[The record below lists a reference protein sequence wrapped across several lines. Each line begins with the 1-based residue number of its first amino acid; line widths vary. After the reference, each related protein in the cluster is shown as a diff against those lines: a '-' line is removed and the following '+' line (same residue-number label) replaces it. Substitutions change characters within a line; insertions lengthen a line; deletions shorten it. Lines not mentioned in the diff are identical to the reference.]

1 MFDGYDMHTLLLVVV
16 SFFCGVAIIL
26 SYKAVKFFKHNNSSL
41 KNAIVDNR
49 IKQYADKLQV
59 YDKAIADLQF
69 KVDMLEMSKRTNLI
83 SRDIDNKKDI
93 SERDSQRDSQR
104 DSERDIDTI
113 SQNDVIIE
121 ESMEKPAQTHT
132 YIDTLEQILLLLKEK
147 PMTTR
152 QIQERVRKT
161 REHTSR
167 IMNGLYHSGFV
178 MRDTSS
184 KPFKYSITDT
194 GLRHLHDLHNDLNV
208 TTRTEQNLE
217 SV

>member
-1 MFDGYDMHTLLLVVV
+1 MFDGYDMHTLLLVVI

-69 KVDMLEMSKRTNLI
+69 KVDMLEMSKRTHLI
-83 SRDIDNKKDI
+83 SRDIDNKKDV
-93 SERDSQRDSQR
+93 SER
-104 DSERDIDTI
+104 DSERDIDMI

-121 ESMEKPAQTHT
+121 ESTEKPAQTHT

>member
-26 SYKAVKFFKHNNSSL
+26 SYKAVKFFKYNNNSL
-41 KNAIVDNR
+41 KNAIIDNKIR
-49 IKQYADKLQV
+49 QYANKLHL
-59 YDKAIADLQF
+59 YDEAIAELKA
-69 KVDMLEMSKRTNLI
+69 KVDMLELSERTRLV
-83 SRDIDNKKDI
+83 SRDIDSTKG
-93 SERDSQRDSQR
+93 
-104 DSERDIDTI
+104 DSERDIDMM
-113 SQNDVIIE
+113 SQDGVIIE
-121 ESMEKPAQTHT
+121 GSREKPVPSQTRT
-132 YIDTLEQILLLLKEK
+132 YLDTLEQILLLLREK

-184 KPFKYSITDT
+184 KPFKYSITET
-194 GLRHLHDLHNDLNV
+194 GLRHLRDLHSDLNA
-208 TTRTEQNLE
+208 TTRTEQDLE

>member
-26 SYKAVKFFKHNNSSL
+26 SYKAVKFFKHNNNSL
-41 KNAIVDNR
+41 KNAIIDNKIR
-49 IKQYADKLQV
+49 QYANKLHL
-59 YDKAIADLQF
+59 YDEAIAELKA
-69 KVDMLEMSKRTNLI
+69 KVDMLELSERTRLV
-83 SRDIDNKKDI
+83 SRDIDSTKG
-93 SERDSQRDSQR
+93 
-104 DSERDIDTI
+104 DSERDIDMM
-113 SQNDVIIE
+113 SQDGVIIE
-121 ESMEKPAQTHT
+121 GSREKPVPSQTRT
-132 YIDTLEQILLLLKEK
+132 YLDTLEQILLLLREK

-184 KPFKYSITDT
+184 KPFKYSITET
-194 GLRHLHDLHNDLNV
+194 GLRHLRDLHSDLNA
-208 TTRTEQNLE
+208 TTRTEQDLE

>member
-93 SERDSQRDSQR
+93 SERDS
-104 DSERDIDTI
+104 ERDIDMI

-121 ESMEKPAQTHT
+121 ESTEKPAQTHT

-178 MRDTSS
+178 IRDTSS

>member
-41 KNAIVDNR
+41 KNAIIDNKIR
-49 IKQYADKLQV
+49 QYANKLHL
-59 YDKAIADLQF
+59 YDEAIAELKA
-69 KVDMLEMSKRTNLI
+69 KVDMLELSERTRLV
-83 SRDIDNKKDI
+83 SRDIDSTKG
-93 SERDSQRDSQR
+93 
-104 DSERDIDTI
+104 DSERDINMM
-113 SQNDVIIE
+113 SQDGVIIE
-121 ESMEKPAQTHT
+121 GSREKPVPSQTRT
-132 YIDTLEQILLLLKEK
+132 YLDTLEQILLLLREK

-184 KPFKYSITDT
+184 KPFKYSITET
-194 GLRHLHDLHNDLNV
+194 GLRHLRDLHSDLNA
-208 TTRTEQNLE
+208 TTRTEQDLE

>member
-41 KNAIVDNR
+41 KNAIIDNKIR
-49 IKQYADKLQV
+49 QYANKLHL
-59 YDKAIADLQF
+59 YDEAIAELKA
-69 KVDMLEMSKRTNLI
+69 KVDMLELSERTRLV
-83 SRDIDNKKDI
+83 SRDIDSTK
-93 SERDSQRDSQR
+93 R
-104 DSERDIDTI
+104 DSERDIDMM
-113 SQNDVIIE
+113 SQDGVIIE
-121 ESMEKPAQTHT
+121 GSREKPVPSQTRT
-132 YIDTLEQILLLLKEK
+132 YLDTLEQILLLLREK

-178 MRDTSS
+178 IRDTSS

-208 TTRTEQNLE
+208 TTRTEQNIE

>member
-1 MFDGYDMHTLLLVVV
+1 MFDGYDLHTLLLVVV

-41 KNAIVDNR
+41 KNAIVDNKIR
-49 IKQYADKLQV
+49 QYANKLHL
-59 YDKAIADLQF
+59 YDKAIADLKA
-69 KVDMLEMSKRTNLI
+69 KVDMLELSERTRLI
-83 SRDIDNKKDI
+83 SRDIDSTKG
-93 SERDSQRDSQR
+93 
-104 DSERDIDTI
+104 DSERDIDMM
-113 SQNDVIIE
+113 SQDGVINE
-121 ESMEKPAQTHT
+121 ESREKPVPSQTRT
-132 YIDTLEQILLLLKEK
+132 YLDTLEQILLLLREK

-184 KPFKYSITDT
+184 KPFKYSITET
-194 GLRHLHDLHNDLNV
+194 GLRHLRDLHSDLNA
-208 TTRTEQNLE
+208 TTRTEQDLE

>member
-41 KNAIVDNR
+41 KNAIIDNKIR
-49 IKQYADKLQV
+49 QYANKLHL
-59 YDKAIADLQF
+59 YDEAIAELKA
-69 KVDMLEMSKRTNLI
+69 KVDMLELSERTRLV
-83 SRDIDNKKDI
+83 SRDIDMM
-93 SERDSQRDSQR
+93 SQDG
-104 DSERDIDTI
+104 
-113 SQNDVIIE
+113 VIIE
-121 ESMEKPAQTHT
+121 GSREKPVPSQTRT
-132 YIDTLEQILLLLKEK
+132 YLDTLEQILLLLREK

-184 KPFKYSITDT
+184 KPFKYSITET
-194 GLRHLHDLHNDLNV
+194 GLRHLRDLHSDLNA
-208 TTRTEQNLE
+208 TTRTEQDLE

>member
-41 KNAIVDNR
+41 KNAIVDSR

-93 SERDSQRDSQR
+93 SERDS
-104 DSERDIDTI
+104 ERDNMI
-113 SQNDVIIE
+113 
-121 ESMEKPAQTHT
+121 
-132 YIDTLEQILLLLKEK
+132 
-147 PMTTR
+147 
-152 QIQERVRKT
+152 
-161 REHTSR
+161 
-167 IMNGLYHSGFV
+167 
-178 MRDTSS
+178 
-184 KPFKYSITDT
+184 
-194 GLRHLHDLHNDLNV
+194 
-208 TTRTEQNLE
+208 
-217 SV
+217 

>member
-1 MFDGYDMHTLLLVVV
+1 MFDGYDMHTLLLVIV

-69 KVDMLEMSKRTNLI
+69 KVDMLEMSKRTHLI
-83 SRDIDNKKDI
+83 SRDIDNKKDV
-93 SERDSQRDSQR
+93 
-104 DSERDIDTI
+104 SERDIDMI
-113 SQNDVIIE
+113 SQNGVIIE
-121 ESMEKPAQTHT
+121 ESTEKPAETQTHT

>member
-1 MFDGYDMHTLLLVVV
+1 MFDGYDMYTLLLVVV

-41 KNAIVDNR
+41 KNAVVDNR
-49 IKQYADKLQV
+49 IKQYADKLRI
-59 YDKAIADLQF
+59 YDEAIADLKA
-69 KVDMLEMSKRTNLI
+69 KVDMLEMSERSGLI
-83 SRDIDNKKDI
+83 SHDINSKKDLGRDIDM
-93 SERDSQRDSQR
+93 
-104 DSERDIDTI
+104 I
-113 SQNDVIIE
+113 SQNGVIIQ
-121 ESMEKPAQTHT
+121 ESMEKPGPAQTHA
-132 YIDTLEQILLLLKEK
+132 YLDTLEQILLLLREK

-152 QIQERVRKT
+152 QIQERVKKS

-184 KPFKYSITDT
+184 KPFKYSITDA
-194 GLRHLHDLHNDLNV
+194 GLRHLRDLHI
-208 TTRTEQNLE
+208 TTGEGKNLE

>member
-26 SYKAVKFFKHNNSSL
+26 SYKAIKFFKHNNSSL
-41 KNAIVDNR
+41 KNAIIDNKIR
-49 IKQYADKLQV
+49 QYANKLHL
-59 YDKAIADLQF
+59 YDEAIAELKA
-69 KVDMLEMSKRTNLI
+69 KVDMLELSERTRLV
-83 SRDIDNKKDI
+83 SRDIDSTKG
-93 SERDSQRDSQR
+93 
-104 DSERDIDTI
+104 DSERDIDMM
-113 SQNDVIIE
+113 SQDGVIIE
-121 ESMEKPAQTHT
+121 GSREKPVPSQTRT
-132 YIDTLEQILLLLKEK
+132 YLDTLEQILLLLREK

-184 KPFKYSITDT
+184 KPFKYSITET
-194 GLRHLHDLHNDLNV
+194 GLRHLRDLHSDLNA
-208 TTRTEQNLE
+208 TTRTEQDLE

>member
-26 SYKAVKFFKHNNSSL
+26 SYKTVKFFKHNNNSL
-41 KNAIVDNR
+41 KNAIIDNKIR
-49 IKQYADKLQV
+49 QYANKLHL
-59 YDKAIADLQF
+59 YDEAIAELKA
-69 KVDMLEMSKRTNLI
+69 KVDMLELSERTRLV
-83 SRDIDNKKDI
+83 SRDIDSTKG
-93 SERDSQRDSQR
+93 
-104 DSERDIDTI
+104 DSERDIDMM
-113 SQNDVIIE
+113 SQDDVIIE
-121 ESMEKPAQTHT
+121 GSREKPVPSQTRT
-132 YIDTLEQILLLLKEK
+132 YLDTLEQILLLLREK

-184 KPFKYSITDT
+184 KPFKYSITET
-194 GLRHLHDLHNDLNV
+194 GLRHLRDLHSDLNA
-208 TTRTEQNLE
+208 TTRTEQDLE

>member
-41 KNAIVDNR
+41 KNAIIDNKIR
-49 IKQYADKLQV
+49 QYANKLHL
-59 YDKAIADLQF
+59 YDEAIAELKA
-69 KVDMLEMSKRTNLI
+69 KVDMLELSERTRLV
-83 SRDIDNKKDI
+83 SRDIDITKG
-93 SERDSQRDSQR
+93 
-104 DSERDIDTI
+104 DSERDIDI
-113 SQNDVIIE
+113 MSQDGVIIE
-121 ESMEKPAQTHT
+121 GSREKPVPSQTRT
-132 YIDTLEQILLLLKEK
+132 YLDTLEQILLLLREK

-184 KPFKYSITDT
+184 KPFKYSITET
-194 GLRHLHDLHNDLNV
+194 GLRHLRDLHSDLNA
-208 TTRTEQNLE
+208 TTRTEQDLE

>member
-93 SERDSQRDSQR
+93 SERDIKLVLF
-104 DSERDIDTI
+104 DI
-113 SQNDVIIE
+113 SNM
-121 ESMEKPAQTHT
+121 S
-132 YIDTLEQILLLLKEK
+132 TLNWRSAIALSYACNLSAYCLILLSTIAFFRELL
-147 PMTTR
+147 
-152 QIQERVRKT
+152 
-161 REHTSR
+161 SR
-167 IMNGLYHSGFV
+167 
-178 MRDTSS
+178 
-184 KPFKYSITDT
+184 
-194 GLRHLHDLHNDLNV
+194 
-208 TTRTEQNLE
+208 
-217 SV
+217 

>member
-41 KNAIVDNR
+41 KNAIIDNKIR
-49 IKQYADKLQV
+49 QYANKLHL
-59 YDKAIADLQF
+59 YDEAIAELKA
-69 KVDMLEMSKRTNLI
+69 KVDMLELSERTRLV
-83 SRDIDNKKDI
+83 SRDIDSTKG
-93 SERDSQRDSQR
+93 DSG
-104 DSERDIDTI
+104 RDIDMM
-113 SQNDVIIE
+113 SQDGVIIE
-121 ESMEKPAQTHT
+121 GSREKPVPSQTRT
-132 YIDTLEQILLLLKEK
+132 YLDTLEQILLLLREK

-178 MRDTSS
+178 MRGTSS
-184 KPFKYSITDT
+184 KPFKYSITET
-194 GLRHLHDLHNDLNV
+194 GLRHLRDLHSDLNA
-208 TTRTEQNLE
+208 TTRTEQDLE

>member
-41 KNAIVDNR
+41 KNAIIDNKIR
-49 IKQYADKLQV
+49 QYANKLHL
-59 YDKAIADLQF
+59 YDEAIAELKA
-69 KVDMLEMSKRTNLI
+69 KVDMLELSERTRLV
-83 SRDIDNKKDI
+83 SRDIDSTKG
-93 SERDSQRDSQR
+93 
-104 DSERDIDTI
+104 DSERDIDMM
-113 SQNDVIIE
+113 SQDGVIIE
-121 ESMEKPAQTHT
+121 GSREKPVPSQTRT
-132 YIDTLEQILLLLKEK
+132 YLDTLEQILLLLREK

-184 KPFKYSITDT
+184 KPFKYSITET
-194 GLRHLHDLHNDLNV
+194 GLRHLRDLHSDLNA
-208 TTRTEQNLE
+208 TTRTEQDLE

>member
-16 SFFCGVAIIL
+16 SFFSGVAIIL
-26 SYKAVKFFKHNNSSL
+26 SYKAVKFFRHNNSSL
-41 KNAIVDNR
+41 KNAIIDNK
-49 IKQYADKLQV
+49 IKQYADKLHV
-59 YDKAIADLQF
+59 YDKAIADLKV
-69 KVDMLEMSKRTNLI
+69 KVDMLEMSERSHLI
-83 SRDIDNKKDI
+83 SRDID
-93 SERDSQRDSQR
+93 SEKEDSG
-104 DSERDIDTI
+104 RDIDMI
-113 SQNDVIIE
+113 SQNGVIIE
-121 ESMEKPAQTHT
+121 ESREKPAPTPTQTHT
-132 YIDTLEQILLLLKEK
+132 YLDTLEQILLLLREK

-152 QIQERVRKT
+152 HIQERVGKS

-194 GLRHLHDLHNDLNV
+194 GLRHIRDLHSDNDLNV
-208 TTRTEQNLE
+208 TTRAEQNLE

>member
-26 SYKAVKFFKHNNSSL
+26 SYKAVKFFKYNNNSL
-41 KNAIVDNR
+41 KNAIIDNKIR
-49 IKQYADKLQV
+49 QYANKLHL
-59 YDKAIADLQF
+59 YDEAIAELKA
-69 KVDMLEMSKRTNLI
+69 KVDMLELSERTRLV
-83 SRDIDNKKDI
+83 SRDIDSTKG
-93 SERDSQRDSQR
+93 
-104 DSERDIDTI
+104 DSERDIDMM
-113 SQNDVIIE
+113 SQDGVIIE
-121 ESMEKPAQTHT
+121 GSREKPVPSQTRT
-132 YIDTLEQILLLLKEK
+132 YLDTLEQILSLLREK

-184 KPFKYSITDT
+184 KPFKYSITET
-194 GLRHLHDLHNDLNV
+194 GLRHLRDLHSDLNA
-208 TTRTEQNLE
+208 TTRTEQDLE

>member
-41 KNAIVDNR
+41 KNAIIDNKIR
-49 IKQYADKLQV
+49 QYANKLHL
-59 YDKAIADLQF
+59 YDEAIAELKA
-69 KVDMLEMSKRTNLI
+69 KVDMLELSERTRLV
-83 SRDIDNKKDI
+83 SRDIDITKG
-93 SERDSQRDSQR
+93 
-104 DSERDIDTI
+104 DSERDIDI
-113 SQNDVIIE
+113 MSQDGVIIE
-121 ESMEKPAQTHT
+121 GSREKPVPSQTRI
-132 YIDTLEQILLLLKEK
+132 YLDTLEQILLLLREK

-184 KPFKYSITDT
+184 KPFKYSITET
-194 GLRHLHDLHNDLNV
+194 GLRHLRDLHSDLNA
-208 TTRTEQNLE
+208 TTRTEQDLE

>member
-26 SYKAVKFFKHNNSSL
+26 SYKAVKFFKHNNNSL
-41 KNAIVDNR
+41 KNAIIDNKIR
-49 IKQYADKLQV
+49 QYANKLHL
-59 YDKAIADLQF
+59 YDEAIAELKA
-69 KVDMLEMSKRTNLI
+69 KVDMLELSERTRLV
-83 SRDIDNKKDI
+83 SRDIDSTKG
-93 SERDSQRDSQR
+93 DSG
-104 DSERDIDTI
+104 RDIDMM
-113 SQNDVIIE
+113 SQDGVIIE
-121 ESMEKPAQTHT
+121 GSREKPVPSQTRT
-132 YIDTLEQILLLLKEK
+132 YLDTLEQILLLLREK

-184 KPFKYSITDT
+184 KPFKYSITET
-194 GLRHLHDLHNDLNV
+194 GLRHLRDLHSDLNA
-208 TTRTEQNLE
+208 TTRTEQDLE